1 MTTPKEFDAIRV
13 FLTDANLNHRGIA
26 LHMSERTNNSC
37 LTNVLRDCKILNTV
51 NGISFIIGNDTCAV
65 ISAYNINRI
74 ETHLDINYCS
84 ISYEN
89 GNNISATII

>member
-1 MTTPKEFDAIRV
+1 MTTPKDFDAIRV
-13 FLTDANLNHRGIA
+13 FLTDANRNHRGIA

-37 LTNVLRDCKILNTV
+37 LTSVFRDCEIMNTV
-51 NGISFIIGNDTCAV
+51 NGMSFIVGNDTCAV

-74 ETHLDINYCS
+74 VIHPDINYCS

-89 GNNISATII
+89 GNDINATII